1 MRWFPDP
8 RLLSVRFFANLRLAL
23 TVAVVVLVLD
33 QACRLV
39 TVALLSGQWVALPGD
54 LVALTRSDDAIGK
67 SVLGLRPSLGLSL
80 LGLDG
85 FILLVL
91 LSGPFGPLGRIVA
104 ALAGAVLGGVAGNL
118 ASLAFA
124 GQVSNWLALRQAG
137 GWMVWSTGDL
147 FQLAGY
153 AALAALAVF
162 ALTTTV
168 GGLDT
173 ARIGRRRA

>member
-1 MRWFPDP
+1 MRWLPDP

-23 TVAVVVLVLD
+23 IVAGLVLILD
-33 QACRLV
+33 QVCRLA
-39 TVALLSGQWVALPGD
+39 TVALLSGHWVALPGD
-54 LVALTRSDDAIGK
+54 LVALTRSDDAVGK
-67 SVLGLRPSLGLSL
+67 GVLGLRPSLGLSL

-85 FILLVL
+85 FVLLVL
-91 LSGPFGPLGRIVA
+91 LSGPLGPLGRFAA

-153 AALAALAVF
+153 AALAALLVF
-162 ALTTTV
+162 ALTATI
-168 GGLDT
+168 GGLDAT
-173 ARIGRRRA
+173 RIGRR